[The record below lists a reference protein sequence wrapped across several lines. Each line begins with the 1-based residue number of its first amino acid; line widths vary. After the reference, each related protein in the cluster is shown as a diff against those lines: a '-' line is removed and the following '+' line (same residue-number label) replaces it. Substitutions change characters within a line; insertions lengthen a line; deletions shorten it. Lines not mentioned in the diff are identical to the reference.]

1 MRRFCVLFL
10 TIVIALGASY
20 CTWDTVD
27 TSMIEQGFGSER
39 QGTQLH
45 GTQLQGAVAGMTM
58 QGFQF
63 AGATFNGA
71 ALTNVHIEKGELVAD
86 QNQTTLRGLGLA
98 GAHLYAQVHNVT
110 VNPPVSATVE
120 YKIDSIALET
130 AANDP
135 TVTGNTYLYSL
146 SQNVDNTGNWQP
158 ACPVDIEGTSAA
170 IPIAAIWNEHGD
182 RVESSTLFTFGCT
195 TGVIAKC
202 YRWGYRPWL
211 TGYGDVTTTHY
222 ACTRAARADYCG
234 NGKFHTRDGTGITIW
249 DNLPPVGPIR
259 TQGQTPLLMLFE
271 AGWSTSGAVCLSH
284 TRWLTGGLLIAAAC
298 PDRLIPP
305 SLPLIGGTVCD
316 TMSQALGQNG
326 TARVFNESNLNLN
339 LDLLGL

>member
-1 MRRFCVLFL
+1 MRRFCVLISTVL
-10 TIVIALGASY
+10 IALGATY

-39 QGTQLH
+39 QGTQLQ
-45 GTQLQGAVAGMTM
+45 GTVLQGAVAGMTM

-63 AGATFNGA
+63 EGATLNGV
-71 ALTNVHIEKGELVAD
+71 ALTNVHIEKGELIAN
-86 QNQTTLRGLGLA
+86 QNQTTFRDFGLA

-110 VNPPVSATVE
+110 ANPPVSVTIE
-120 YKIDSIALET
+120 YKIDSIVAET

-135 TVTGNTYLYSL
+135 TLTLNTYLYSI
-146 SQNVDNTGNWQP
+146 SQNVDGTGNWQP
-158 ACPVDIEGTSAA
+158 ACGPDADGRRAA
-170 IPIAAIWNEHGD
+170 IPIAATWNEHGD
-182 RVESSTLFTFGCT
+182 RVESPTLFTFGCT

-211 TGYGDVTTTHY
+211 TGYGDVTATHY
-222 ACTRAARADYCG
+222 ACTRGARADYCG
-234 NGKFHTRDGTGITIW
+234 NGKFHTRDGTAITIW
-249 DNLPPVGPIR
+249 DNLPPMGPVR
-259 TQGQTPLLMLFE
+259 TQGTTPLLMLFE

-284 TRWLTGGLLIAAAC
+284 TRWVTGGLLIAAAC
-298 PDRLIPP
+298 PDRLIAP

-316 TMSQALGQNG
+316 TMAEALGQNAG
-326 TARVFNESNLNLN
+326 ARIYNESNLNLN